1 VAGPAEPAGLAD
13 HPDPRRP
20 HAAPNSA
27 AGQGQADLGAAQRL
41 QALVS
46 AFHFGAPVAFGWMR
60 ERPGGPVRVL
70 AAGPALRGGA
80 DDGQVVLS

>member
-1 VAGPAEPAGLAD
+1 M
-13 HPDPRRP
+13 
-20 HAAPNSA
+20 
-27 AGQGQADLGAAQRL
+27 
-41 QALVS
+41 S

-80 DDGQVVLS
+80 DDGQVVLALPAGARALRLRPARA